1 VVEAEFATQINHQ
14 APLEPEISSAYFEG
28 EGDNPQLIVVGRSIQ
43 IHTHLTQ
50 LKEAV
55 GYANMRY
62 KEAFSGG
69 QFGIKAV
76 ITTEAVTAAAALHF
90 KCAIRFGPS
99 LEESMLITS
108 KRHAYKLKV
117 KLAAD
122 AGGLMTACFNDFT
135 VDKGAYTLLGPSAMM
150 RSIYMLQGPYYFP
163 NIKAL
168 GKTVYTK

>member
-1 VVEAEFATQINHQ
+1 
-14 APLEPEISSAYFEG
+14 
-28 EGDNPQLIVVGRSIQ
+28 
-43 IHTHLTQ
+43 
-50 LKEAV
+50 
-55 GYANMRY
+55 MRY

-90 KCAIRFGPS
+90 KRPIRFVPS
-99 LEESMLITS
+99 LEESMIMTS

-122 AGGLMTACFNDFT
+122 AGGHITACFNDFT

-150 RSIYMLQGPYYFP
+150 RTIYMMQGPYYFP

-168 GKTVYTK
+168 WARLFIPTMPSGALPAARARPNPPLPWNPLWTCWQ